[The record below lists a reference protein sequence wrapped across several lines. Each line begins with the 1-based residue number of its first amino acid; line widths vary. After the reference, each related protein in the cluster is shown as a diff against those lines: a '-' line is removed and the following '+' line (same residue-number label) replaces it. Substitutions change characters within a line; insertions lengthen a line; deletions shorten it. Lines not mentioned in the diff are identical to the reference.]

1 MTSERAPREMKS
13 TLPTQTTQ
21 PPQTQTEFE
30 ADPQTSEMLQLQR
43 LVGNQAV
50 QRMLAQRQ
58 IQTKLE
64 VGAADD
70 VYEQEAN
77 RVASDVMRMSDPA
90 LEEEELQMQRIQREG
105 LPEEEELQMQRIQ
118 REGLPEEEELQMQR
132 IQRSSATEVPEVTT
146 DVESTI
152 ERSRGGGQAMPD
164 TAQEFFGAR
173 MGQDFS
179 GVNIHTGAE
188 ADTLNRQLEARA
200 FTTGSDIYF
209 RDGEYNPESS
219 AGKELLAHELTH
231 VVQQGA
237 SVQREWKVTSKEF
250 LVQSAKCK
258 VQNTKCKVQ
267 SAEYKAG
274 CRGRTYPAQPQE
286 SK

>member
-1 MTSERAPREMKS
+1 MSSERAPREQKS
-13 TLPTQTTQ
+13 TLPPTQTTQ
-21 PPQTQTEFE
+21 PPQQEFE

-90 LEEEELQMQRIQREG
+90 LEEDELQMQRIQREGLPEEEELQMQRIQREG

-132 IQRSSATEVPEVTT
+132 IQREGLPEEEELQMQRIQRASAQDVPEVTS
-146 DVESTI
+146 DIESTI
-152 ERSRGGGQAMPD
+152 EGSRGGGANMPD
-164 TAQEFFGAR
+164 SAQEFFGSR

-237 SVQREWKVTSKEF
+237 SVQRESKV
-250 LVQSAKCK
+250 
-258 VQNTKCKVQ
+258 
-267 SAEYKAG
+267 
-274 CRGRTYPAQPQE
+274 E
-286 SK
+286 SDE

>member
-13 TLPTQTTQ
+13 TLPPTQTTQ
-21 PPQTQTEFE
+21 PPQMQPEFE

-90 LEEEELQMQRIQREG
+90 LEEDELQMQRIQREA

-118 REGLPEEEELQMQR
+118 REALPEEDELQMQR
-132 IQRSSATEVPEVTT
+132 IQRASAQEVPEVTG
-146 DVESTI
+146 DIESTI

-164 TAQEFFGAR
+164 TAQEFFGSR

-209 RDGEYNPESS
+209 RDGEYNPDSS
-219 AGKELLAHELTH
+219 GGKELLAHELTH

-237 SVQREWKVTSKEF
+237 SVARKDD
-250 LVQSAKCK
+250 
-258 VQNTKCKVQ
+258 
-267 SAEYKAG
+267 
-274 CRGRTYPAQPQE
+274 E
-286 SK
+286 S

>member
-237 SVQREWKVTSKEF
+237 SVQRESKV
-250 LVQSAKCK
+250 
-258 VQNTKCKVQ
+258 
-267 SAEYKAG
+267 
-274 CRGRTYPAQPQE
+274 E
-286 SK
+286 SDE